1 VIVSVHQ
8 PNFAPWLG
16 FFDKM
21 RHADAFVLLDTVP
34 YTKRGYQNRVKVKG
48 PSGPQWLTVPV
59 VSKGR
64 YGQPTSEVVIDE
76 EAKWRQVHLQTIQ
89 TLLGKAPHRDELLA
103 CLEPLYADRGLSRL
117 VDFNVALIREFVS
130 RLGIT
135 TPLLMASDLHCE
147 GQATRLLIDLTKAAG
162 GNVYLSG
169 PSGRNYLEPELF
181 GPAGVGLAYHDF
193 QPFEYPQQFGEFV
206 GGLSCLDYV
215 ANVGF
220 APWGEPVGAP
230 QPLRSLDR

>member
-1 VIVSVHQ
+1 VIVAAHQ

-16 FFDKM
+16 FFDKL
-21 RHADAFVLLDTVP
+21 RHADAFVVLDTVP
-34 YTKRGYQNRVKVKG
+34 FTKRALQNRVKVKG
-48 PSGPQWLTVPV
+48 PSGPQWLTIPV

-64 YGQPTSEVVIDE
+64 YGQPTNDVAIDE

-89 TLLGKAPHRDELLA
+89 TLLGKAPYRDVLLET
-103 CLEPLYADRGLSRL
+103 LEPLYADRTLSRL
-117 VDFNVALIREFVS
+117 VDFNMAVIRAFVT

-147 GQATRLLIDLTKAAG
+147 GQATQLLIDLTKAAG
-162 GNVYLSG
+162 GDVYLSG
-169 PSGRNYLEPELF
+169 PTGRDYLEPERF
-181 GPAGVGLAYHDF
+181 GPAGVRLAYHEF

-220 APWGEPVGAP
+220 VPWSEPAAAPEPV
-230 QPLRSLDR
+230 RSLDR